1 MIACGKVYP
10 GCTDEQESSF
20 ETMTNLHIDAV
31 RLLSRIDA
39 LGAIGVTPE
48 GGVRRLAL
56 SDEDRAA
63 RDQVVAW
70 MRSAG
75 LRVEVDRIGNIF
87 GTRAGTEES
96 APVMTGSHIDSV
108 ANGGKLD
115 GAYGVLAGIE
125 VIETLNDAGVETP
138 RPIVVCAFT
147 NEEGA
152 RFQPDMLG
160 SLVHAGGLSLDDALS
175 TADADGVLL
184 GDELARIGYAG
195 DGEIDAIRPH
205 AFVEV
210 HIEQGPILEAEA
222 IRIGA
227 VEDLQGISWT
237 GIDIIGQAN
246 HAGTTPMSLRHDA
259 GYCTGAITS
268 YVREITLQLGGQQ
281 VGTVGVIDLEPEVI
295 NVIPGR
301 AHMTVDLRNTN
312 EEQLKQA
319 EKLLGEFLEKLAASE
334 GVEIKTTRLARFDPV
349 RFDDAIAQLI
359 ENNAAL
365 LGLSSRRMT
374 SGAGHDAQMMARIC
388 PAAMIFVPSVGG
400 VSHNPAEHTHRDDLN
415 AGANVLLH
423 TLLDLATA

>member
-1 MIACGKVYP
+1 M
-10 GCTDEQESSF
+10 S
-20 ETMTNLHIDAV
+20 NLKIDSP
-31 RLLSRIDA
+31 RLMSRIEA
-39 LGAIGVTPE
+39 LGAIGATPE

-56 SDEDRAA
+56 SDEDRSA

-87 GTRAGTEES
+87 GIRAGTEGS

-115 GAYGVLAGIE
+115 GSYGVLAGIE
-125 VIETLNDAGVETP
+125 VVETLNDAGVETT

-147 NEEGA
+147 NEEGV

-160 SLVHAGGLSLDDALS
+160 SLVYAGGLGVEDALS
-175 TADADGVLL
+175 TSDGDGVLL

-195 DGEIDAIRPH
+195 DGEIGAIHPH

-210 HIEQGPILEAEA
+210 HIEQGPVLETEA
-222 IRIGA
+222 INIGA
-227 VEDLQGISWT
+227 VENLQGISWT
-237 GIDIIGQAN
+237 RIDITGQAN
-246 HAGTTPMSLRHDA
+246 HAGTTPMRLRHDA
-259 GYCTGAITS
+259 GYCAGEIS
-268 YVREITLQLGGQQ
+268 SHVREITWRLGGQQ
-281 VGTVGVIDLEPEVI
+281 VGTVGVIELEPGLI
-295 NVIPGR
+295 NVIP
-301 AHMTVDLRNTN
+301 AKATMTVDLRNTDN
-312 EEQLKQA
+312 ERLKQA
-319 EKLLGEFLEKLAASE
+319 EKLLAEFIEKLAASE
-334 GVEIKTTRLARFDPV
+334 GVEIKTARLARFDPV
-349 RFDDAIAQLI
+349 RFDDAIAERI

-365 LGLSSRRMT
+365 LGLSCRRMT
-374 SGAGHDAQMMARIC
+374 SGAGHDAQMMARLC

-400 VSHNPAEHTHRDDLN
+400 ISHNPAEHTNSDDLN

>member
-1 MIACGKVYP
+1 M
-10 GCTDEQESSF
+10 S
-20 ETMTNLHIDAV
+20 NLQIDST
-31 RLLSRIDA
+31 RLMSRIEA
-39 LGAIGVTPE
+39 LGVIGATPQ

-87 GTRAGTEES
+87 GTRAGSQDS

-115 GAYGVLAGIE
+115 GSYGVLAGIE
-125 VIETLNDAGVETP
+125 VVETLNDAGIETP

-147 NEEGA
+147 NEEGV

-160 SLVHAGGLSLDDALS
+160 SLVHAGGLDIEDAL
-175 TADADGVLL
+175 TAPDGDGILL

-195 DGEIDAIRPH
+195 DGEIGAIHPH

-210 HIEQGPILEAEA
+210 HIEQGPVLEAEA
-222 IRIGA
+222 INIGA

-246 HAGTTPMSLRHDA
+246 HAGTTPMGLRHDA
-259 GYCTGAITS
+259 GYCAGEISS
-268 YVREITLQLGGQQ
+268 YVREITRQLGGQQ
-281 VGTVGVIDLEPEVI
+281 VGTVGVIDLEPGLI
-295 NVIPGR
+295 NVIPAK
-301 AHMTVDLRNTN
+301 AHMTVDLRNTDN
-312 EEQLKQA
+312 ERLMQA
-319 EKLLGEFLEKLAASE
+319 EELLAEFMEKLATSE
-334 GVEIKTTRLARFDPV
+334 GVEIKTARLARFEPV
-349 RFDDAIAQLI
+349 RFDDTITERI

-365 LGLSSRRMT
+365 LGLPCRRMT
-374 SGAGHDAQMMARIC
+374 SGAGHDAQMMARLC

-400 VSHNPAEHTHRDDLN
+400 VSHNPAEHTDSDDLR

-423 TLLDLATA
+423 TLLDLARA

>member
-1 MIACGKVYP
+1 M
-10 GCTDEQESSF
+10 S
-20 ETMTNLHIDAV
+20 NLQIDST
-31 RLLSRIDA
+31 RLMSRIEA
-39 LGAIGVTPE
+39 LGVIGATPQ

-87 GTRAGTEES
+87 GTRAGSQDS

-115 GAYGVLAGIE
+115 GSYGVLAGIE
-125 VIETLNDAGVETP
+125 VVETLNDAGIETP

-147 NEEGA
+147 NEEGV

-160 SLVHAGGLSLDDALS
+160 SLVHAGGLDIEDAL
-175 TADADGVLL
+175 TAPDGDGILL

-195 DGEIDAIRPH
+195 DGEIGAIHPH

-210 HIEQGPILEAEA
+210 HIEQGPVLEAEA
-222 IRIGA
+222 INIGA

-246 HAGTTPMSLRHDA
+246 HAGTTPMGLRHDA
-259 GYCTGAITS
+259 GYCAGEISS
-268 YVREITLQLGGQQ
+268 YVREITRQLGGQQ
-281 VGTVGVIDLEPEVI
+281 VGTVGVIDLEPGLI
-295 NVIPGR
+295 NVIPAK
-301 AHMTVDLRNTN
+301 AHMTVDLRNTDN
-312 EEQLKQA
+312 ERLMQA
-319 EKLLGEFLEKLAASE
+319 EELLAEFMEKLATSE
-334 GVEIKTTRLARFDPV
+334 GVEIKTARLARFEPV
-349 RFDDAIAQLI
+349 RFDDTITERI

-365 LGLSSRRMT
+365 LGLPCRRMT
-374 SGAGHDAQMMARIC
+374 SGAGHDAQMMARLC

-400 VSHNPAEHTHRDDLN
+400 VSHNPAEHTDSDDLR

-423 TLLDLATA
+423 TLLDFARA

>member
-1 MIACGKVYP
+1 M
-10 GCTDEQESSF
+10 S
-20 ETMTNLHIDAV
+20 NLKIDSP
-31 RLLSRIDA
+31 RLMSRIEA
-39 LGAIGVTPE
+39 LGAIGATPE

-56 SDEDRAA
+56 SDEDRSA

-87 GTRAGTEES
+87 GIRAGTEGS

-115 GAYGVLAGIE
+115 GSYGVLAGIE
-125 VIETLNDAGVETP
+125 VVETLNDAGVETT

-147 NEEGA
+147 NEEGV

-160 SLVHAGGLSLDDALS
+160 SLVYAGGLGVEDALS
-175 TADADGVLL
+175 TSDGDGVLL

-195 DGEIDAIRPH
+195 DGEIGAIQPH

-210 HIEQGPILEAEA
+210 HIEQGPVLETEA
-222 IRIGA
+222 INIGA
-227 VEDLQGISWT
+227 VENLQGISWT
-237 GIDIIGQAN
+237 RIDITGQAN
-246 HAGTTPMSLRHDA
+246 HAGTTPMRLRHDA
-259 GYCTGAITS
+259 GYCAGEIS
-268 YVREITLQLGGQQ
+268 SHVREITWRLGGQQ
-281 VGTVGVIDLEPEVI
+281 VGTVGVIELEPGLI
-295 NVIPGR
+295 NVIP
-301 AHMTVDLRNTN
+301 AKATMTVDLRNTDN
-312 EEQLKQA
+312 ERLKQA
-319 EKLLGEFLEKLAASE
+319 EKLLAEFIEKLAASE
-334 GVEIKTTRLARFDPV
+334 GVEIKTARLARFDPV
-349 RFDDAIAQLI
+349 RFDDAIAERI

-365 LGLSSRRMT
+365 LGLSCRRMT
-374 SGAGHDAQMMARIC
+374 SGAGHDAQMMARLC

-400 VSHNPAEHTHRDDLN
+400 ISHNPAEHTNSDDLN

>member
-1 MIACGKVYP
+1 M
-10 GCTDEQESSF
+10 S
-20 ETMTNLHIDAV
+20 NRHIDSA
-31 RLLSRIDA
+31 RLLSRIDT
-39 LGAIGVTPE
+39 LGAIGATPE

-56 SDEDRAA
+56 SDEDRSA

-75 LRVEVDRIGNIF
+75 LRIEVDRIGNIF
-87 GTRAGTEES
+87 GTRAGTEGS

-115 GAYGVLAGIE
+115 GCYGVLAGIE
-125 VIETLNDAGVETP
+125 VVETLNDAGVETT

-160 SLVHAGGLSLDDALS
+160 SLVYAGGLGVEDALNTS
-175 TADADGVLL
+175 DGDGVLL

-195 DGEIDAIRPH
+195 DREIGAIQPH

-210 HIEQGPILEAEA
+210 HIEQGPLLEAEA
-222 IRIGA
+222 ISIGA
-227 VEDLQGISWT
+227 VENLQGISWT
-237 GIDIIGQAN
+237 RIDITGQAN
-246 HAGTTPMSLRHDA
+246 HAGTTPMRLRHDA
-259 GYCTGAITS
+259 GYCAGEISSHVRGIT
-268 YVREITLQLGGQQ
+268 RQLGGQQ
-281 VGTVGVIDLEPEVI
+281 VGTVGVIELEPGLI
-295 NVIPGR
+295 NVIP
-301 AHMTVDLRNTN
+301 AKATMTVDLRNTDN
-312 EEQLKQA
+312 ERLKQA
-319 EKLLGEFLEKLAASE
+319 ERLLAEFIEKLAASE
-334 GVEIKTTRLARFDPV
+334 GVEIKTARLARFDPV
-349 RFDDAIAQLI
+349 RFDDTIAERI

-365 LGLSSRRMT
+365 LGLSCRRMT
-374 SGAGHDAQMMARIC
+374 SGAGHDAQMMARLC

-400 VSHNPAEHTHRDDLN
+400 ISHNPAEHTHSDDLN